1 MRSQFYNRVKGETE
15 RDLAALALN
24 RLVVLRPSLLL
35 GDRIECR
42 PVERL
47 AIALFRPLRLILMGP
62 FAKYRAIDS
71 LHVAN
76 AMIKIAQNE
85 GPAYEVLES
94 NEISALSTKKG
105 FN

>member
-1 MRSQFYNRVKGETE
+1 
-15 RDLAALALN
+15 
-24 RLVVLRPSLLL
+24 
-35 GDRIECR
+35 
-42 PVERL
+42 VERL